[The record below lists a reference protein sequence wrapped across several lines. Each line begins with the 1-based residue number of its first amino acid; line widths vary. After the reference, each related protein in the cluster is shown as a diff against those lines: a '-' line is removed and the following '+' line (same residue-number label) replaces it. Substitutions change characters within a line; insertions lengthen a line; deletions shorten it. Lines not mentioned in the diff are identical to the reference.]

1 MQNKH
6 LLYFII
12 GGLAIL
18 LLVVSVQALAQ
29 TEQVVYLPFV
39 FKDAP
44 VRPSGQIVFVSARTG
59 NYDLFRIDYDGNN
72 LVQLTDSTYS
82 EIDPDWSPDGSKIAY
97 SSEQTGL
104 WEIYVMDADGIAPL
118 QLTGL
123 GNCYAPQWSPDG
135 SLIAFYREQ
144 GGLTQIYLMNSDG
157 SHPHPITDV
166 AIHAYSPYW
175 SPDGNRIAYISNDS
189 SPIGVYAIDLDGN
202 SPELLLGNWLPRSVA
217 WSPDGRWLA
226 LSLYFDV
233 FSTTTDIVLYDLQFG
248 SFTRLTT
255 SPINHLDIDW
265 FPLGNYLIFWMEFY
279 DQTNPDVYSLS
290 RAGWQ
295 LQNLTSY
302 PGSDLMGD
310 WTP

>member
-1 MQNKH
+1 MQNRH

-29 TEQVVYLPFV
+29 TEQVVHLPFV

-44 VRPSGQIVFVSARTG
+44 VLPSGQIVFVSSRTG

-72 LVQLTDSTYS
+72 LDQLTDSTYA
-82 EIDPDWSPDGSKIAY
+82 ELDPDWSPDGSKIAY
-97 SSEQTGL
+97 SSEQTGF
-104 WEIYVMDADGIAPL
+104 WNIFVMESDGTNPL
-118 QLTGL
+118 QLTTL
-123 GNCYAPQWSPDG
+123 GSCYSPQWSPDG
-135 SLIAFYREQ
+135 SQIAFYCDQDGSRV
-144 GGLTQIYLMNSDG
+144 YLMNSDG
-157 SHPHPITDV
+157 SDAHPITDP
-166 AIHAYSPYW
+166 AINAVSPYW
-175 SPDGNRIAYISNDS
+175 SPDGDRIAYITNNA
-189 SPIGVYAIDLDGN
+189 SPMGVYAIDLDGN
-202 SPELLLGNWLPRSVA
+202 SPELLLGNMLPRSVA

-226 LSLYFDV
+226 LSLYFDYN
-233 FSTTTDIVLYDLQFG
+233 STTTDIVLYDLQFG

-255 SPINHLDIDW
+255 STINHLDIDW
-265 FPLGNYLIFWMEFY
+265 FPRGNYLIFWMESS
-279 DQTNPDVYSLS
+279 DQTSPDVYSMNS
-290 RAGWQ
+290 VGSQ